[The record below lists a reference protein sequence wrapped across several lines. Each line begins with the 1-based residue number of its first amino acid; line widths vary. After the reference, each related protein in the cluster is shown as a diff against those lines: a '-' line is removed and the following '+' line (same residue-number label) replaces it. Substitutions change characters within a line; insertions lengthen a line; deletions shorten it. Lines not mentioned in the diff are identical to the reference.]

1 MTRENLTVQEVY
13 QLEEEKSTMVGNRSA
28 VFSPP
33 RRLVQ
38 HFLDLPK
45 HVQMEIARSFG
56 LLHDE
61 DKGQPDAELFR
72 QFFRLATER
81 GKLSELWDAV
91 EKNHQDGKPDENPF
105 RERT

>member
-13 QLEEEKSTMVGNRSA
+13 ELEEEKPPMVGNRSA

-45 HVQMEIARSFG
+45 HVQMEIARALG

-72 QFFRLATER
+72 LLFRRATES
-81 GKLSELWDAV
+81 GKLSGLWDAV
-91 EKNHQDGKPDENPF
+91 EKNHPDGKPDENPF